1 MAEQGVNGVGGRL
14 QAVLLSMQSSTFR
27 RSAGISCLPVKGVG
41 PLRESE
47 PSGSHP
53 GCSPGGRRFE
63 SGRSPLKALHLRTVD
78 PEQRG
83 AISRR
88 AAKLSS
94 AAAAAWTAPRQRGK
108 LAGARSRLVAVSR
121 SEQVATAQRAER
133 TSLPKGVV
141 TFLLTD
147 VEGSSRLWEAD
158 AAAMRAAISLPRRAP
173 RACRRAPAGACAR
186 SSRARATAS
195 WWRSRAPPRR
205 SPWRLS
211 SSAGCGAAEW
221 PAGCE
226 LRVRVALHSGEAQL
240 RDAGNYFGPALNRCA
255 RLRALA
261 HGGQTLVSRA
271 TYELVAERLPEGA
284 SLRRLG
290 PQRLRDLG
298 ARRAGLR
305 ARPSRAALRLS
316 APALARRAART
327 TSRSQLTSFVGRE
340 RELAEL
346 AGARRQTSGC

>member
-1 MAEQGVNGVGGRL
+1 
-14 QAVLLSMQSSTFR
+14 MQSSTFR

-63 SGRSPLKALHLRTVD
+63 SGRSPLKALHLRIVD

-94 AAAAAWTAPRQRGK
+94 AAAPAWTAHRQRGK

-147 VEGSSRLWEAD
+147 VEGSSRLWEATP
-158 AAAMRAAISLPRRAP
+158 AAMRAAISLHDELLERAV
-173 RACRRAPAGACAR
+173 AASGGR
-186 SSRARATAS
+186 SPARAGRGRQRRGGLRGT
-195 WWRSRAPPRR
+195 PPRR
-205 SPWRLS
+205 SPARS
-211 SSAGCGAAEW
+211 SCSAGCGRRRGRGLRASGAGR
-221 PAGCE
+221 PAHRRGD
-226 LRVRVALHSGEAQL
+226 L
-240 RDAGNYFGPALNRCA
+240 RDA
-255 RLRALA
+255 
-261 HGGQTLVSRA
+261 
-271 TYELVAERLPEGA
+271 EL
-284 SLRRLG
+284 
-290 PQRLRDLG
+290 
-298 ARRAGLR
+298 RRAGAQPLR
-305 ARPSRAALRLS
+305 
-316 APALARRAART
+316 PA
-327 TSRSQLTSFVGRE
+327 
-340 RELAEL
+340 
-346 AGARRQTSGC
+346 AGARPRRAGAASRGPPTSWSPRTCPRRRA